1 MGGLAANFSG
11 KTSLSALGLMERL
24 GSKFFNWNFAKCP
37 GSSGD
42 LASNFS
48 GEISLSALGTGG
60 GLGSKLFG
68 EQKSVSTRGPVWGG
82 LAVNFLDG
90 SSLST
95 LGTGGG
101 LGSEL
106 FAEIFAKYPGAN
118 GEAWQQIFPKNR

>member
-68 EQKSVSTRGPVWGG
+68 EQKSVSTRGPVGG
-82 LAVNFLDG
+82 
-90 SSLST
+90 
-95 LGTGGG
+95 
-101 LGSEL
+101 
-106 FAEIFAKYPGAN
+106 
-118 GEAWQQIFPKNR
+118 AWQ